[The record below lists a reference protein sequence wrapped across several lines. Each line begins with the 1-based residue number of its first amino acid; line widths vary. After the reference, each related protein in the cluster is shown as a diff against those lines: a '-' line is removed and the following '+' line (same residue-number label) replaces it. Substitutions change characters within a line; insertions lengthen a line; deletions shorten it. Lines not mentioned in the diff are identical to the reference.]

1 VARPRG
7 TSRPATG
14 WSFPARDE
22 VRVGVGSFE
31 PRDHVKDPTLRLA
44 RDVGVP
50 PEGYQGNWIPH
61 KLRKATDGEVLY
73 VGDSA
78 GHCLPV
84 TAEGIR
90 TALYFGLAAGRE
102 LREVVEGRQ
111 TKAQAMRRYGA
122 FSDAHAWKF
131 LWLKR
136 TQNLVSRLI
145 GTPAME
151 AANVAFRSRRL
162 AHWSFAHYLEIAPPR
177 FALEALPPAA
187 TAAPVER
194 AAA

>member
-1 VARPRG
+1 M
-7 TSRPATG
+7 
-14 WSFPARDE
+14 
-22 VRVGVGSFE
+22 
-31 PRDHVKDPTLRLA
+31 
-44 RDVGVP
+44 
-50 PEGYQGNWIPH
+50 Q
-61 KLRKATDGEVLY
+61 
-73 VGDSA
+73 
-78 GHCLPV
+78 
-84 TAEGIR
+84 
-90 TALYFGLAAGRE
+90 
-102 LREVVEGRQ
+102 
-111 TKAQAMRRYGA
+111 RYGA

-145 GTPAME
+145 GTPALE

-187 TAAPVER
+187 TSAPAAL